1 MTCLNFNQ
9 GFVYNTYYFLARM
22 IGILENQVKWDDIL
36 HLGEF
41 GSFLKMFKWDDNC
54 QSEIP
59 ISGSN
64 ETLLAQ
70 KMVDKRSQ

>member
-1 MTCLNFNQ
+1 M
-9 GFVYNTYYFLARM
+9 
-22 IGILENQVKWDDIL
+22 KWDDIL

>member
-1 MTCLNFNQ
+1 M
-9 GFVYNTYYFLARM
+9 
-22 IGILENQVKWDDIL
+22 KWDDIL

-41 GSFLKMFKWDDNC
+41 GSFLKMFKWDDNN

-64 ETLLAQ
+64 ETLISSKDGKQ
-70 KMVDKRSQ
+70 KKSMTVYFSTTQHPIE